1 MEQLTLPVSEANIK
15 PAVQNVPLLLLAVRV
30 ITHVCLQV
38 SSPPS
43 PPPPEELSSNLPLFV
58 LSGASETFLGRLFSF
73 RSRQVSVACSLTT
86 AFARFSSERQ
96 IFGGR

>member
-43 PPPPEELSSNLPLFV
+43 PPPPEELSSNLPLNAEF
-58 LSGASETFLGRLFSF
+58 LFYQEHQKLFLGASFPSVVEKFL
-73 RSRQVSVACSLTT
+73 
-86 AFARFSSERQ
+86 
-96 IFGGR
+96 